1 MTNKPIGLYVHVPF
15 CVKKCPYCDFYS
27 VPHSGWKTDEYTAAV
42 IRNLKRYG
50 LQYDTVYFGGGTP
63 GLFPYHIG
71 KILAAADFTKNAEIT
86 VECNPDSADKPGLEF
101 LKKSGANRLSFG
113 VQSLSIEELSALG
126 RTHHP
131 ERAKAMI
138 RHASGLGFENI
149 SADLMLGIPRQTE
162 QSLSRTIKELCELP
176 ITHISAYILKIEPN
190 TVFGKKPPKLPDE
203 DAQAALYLQA
213 VKQLAANGFMQYEI
227 SNFARPGYES
237 RHNLKYWR
245 CEEYIGIGPAAHSF
259 FGGKRYAVPRS
270 LARFL
275 ENEIQPEEVT
285 DDAPVKEEERI
296 MLGLRL
302 TEGIPLTS
310 ELSERLAQIPKHL
323 YQIRNDRLSLTP
335 EGFLVSNE
343 IISLLI

>member
-1 MTNKPIGLYVHVPF
+1 MSNIGLYIHVPF
-15 CVKKCPYCDFYS
+15 CVKKCPYCNFYS
-27 VPHSGWKTDEYTAAV
+27 VPHSEWKTKEYEAAV

-63 GLFPYHIG
+63 GLFPYQIG
-71 KILAAADFTKNAEIT
+71 QILEAADYTKDAEIT
-86 VECNPDSADKPGLEF
+86 AECNPDSVDECAL
-101 LKKSGANRLSFG
+101 LYLRKSGVNRLSFG
-113 VQSLSIEELSALG
+113 VQSLSVEELSALG

-138 RHASGLGFENI
+138 RRAAGLGFKNI

-162 QSLSRTIKELCELP
+162 QSLSKTIEELCGLP
-176 ITHISAYILKIEPN
+176 ITHVSAYILKIEPD
-190 TVFGKKPPKLPDE
+190 TVFGKKPPELPDE

-213 VKQLAANGFMQYEI
+213 VEQLAAHGFAQYEI
-227 SNFARPGYES
+227 SNFAKPGYES

-245 CEEYIGIGPAAHSF
+245 CEEYVGIGPAAHSY

-270 LARFL
+270 LTRFL
-275 ENEIQPEEVT
+275 ENEAQPEEIT
-285 DDAPVKEEERI
+285 DDAPDREEERV

-310 ELSERLAQIPKHL
+310 ELNERLAAIPKHL
-323 YQIRNDRLSLTP
+323 YKTESGRLSLTP

>member
-1 MTNKPIGLYVHVPF
+1 MSKPIGLYVHVPF

-27 VPHSGWKTDEYTAAV
+27 VPHSGWKTDEYAAAV

-63 GLFPYHIG
+63 GLFPYQIG
-71 KILAAADFTKNAEIT
+71 QILGAADYTKDAEIT
-86 VECNPDSADKPGLEF
+86 VECNPDSVDECALLY
-101 LKKSGANRLSFG
+101 LKKSGVNRLSFG

-138 RHASGLGFENI
+138 RRASGLGFKNI

-162 QSLSRTIKELCELP
+162 QSLSHTIEELVQLP
-176 ITHISAYILKIEPN
+176 ITHVSAYILKIEPN
-190 TVFGKKPPKLPDE
+190 TVFGKKPPELPDE

-213 VKQLAANGFMQYEI
+213 VELLAQHGFAQYEI
-227 SNFARPGYES
+227 SNFAKSGFES

-245 CEEYIGIGPAAHSF
+245 CEEYVGIGPAAHSY

-270 LARFL
+270 FAQFL
-275 ENEIQPEEVT
+275 ENEAQPEQLT
-285 DDAPVKEEERI
+285 DDAPDREEERI

-302 TEGIPLTS
+302 TEGIPLTPA
-310 ELSERLAQIPKHL
+310 LTERLAQIPNHL
-323 YQIRNDRLSLTP
+323 YQIRDNRLSLTP

>member
-1 MTNKPIGLYVHVPF
+1 MSKPIGLYVHMPF

-27 VPHSGWKTDEYTAAV
+27 VPSSGWKTKEYEAAV

-50 LQYDTVYFGGGTP
+50 LRYDTVYFGGGTP
-63 GLFPYHIG
+63 GLFPYQIG
-71 KILAAADFTKNAEIT
+71 KILEAADFTKDAEIT
-86 VECNPDSADKPGLEF
+86 VECNPDSVDEPALEL
-101 LKKSGANRLSFG
+101 LKKSGVNRLSFG

-138 RHASGLGFENI
+138 RRAAGLGFENI
-149 SADLMLGIPRQTE
+149 SADLMLGIPHQTE

-176 ITHISAYILKIEPN
+176 ITHVSAYILKIEPN
-190 TVFGKKPPKLPDE
+190 TVFGKKPPELPDE
-203 DAQAALYLQA
+203 DAQAALYLKA
-213 VKQLAANGFMQYEI
+213 VEQLAASGFAQYEI
-227 SNFARPGYES
+227 SNFAKPGYES

-245 CEEYIGIGPAAHSF
+245 CEEYVGIGPAAHSY

-275 ENEIQPEEVT
+275 ENEAQPEEIT
-285 DDAPVKEEERI
+285 DGAPDREGERI

-310 ELSERLAQIPKHL
+310 ELSERLERIPKHL
-323 YQIRNDRLSLTP
+323 YKTENGRLALTP

>member
-1 MTNKPIGLYVHVPF
+1 MSNIGLYIHVPF

-27 VPHSGWKTDEYTAAV
+27 VPHSGWKTKDYEAAV
-42 IRNLKRYG
+42 IRNIKRYG

-63 GLFPYHIG
+63 ALFPYQIG
-71 KILAAADFTKNAEIT
+71 KILEAADYTEDAEIT
-86 VECNPDSADKPGLEF
+86 VECNPDSVDECAL
-101 LKKSGANRLSFG
+101 LYLRKSGVNRLSFG

-138 RHASGLGFENI
+138 RLAAKLGFENI
-149 SADLMLGIPRQTE
+149 SADLMLGIPHQTE
-162 QSLSRTIKELCELP
+162 QSLSRTIAELCELP
-176 ITHISAYILKIEPN
+176 ITHVSAYILKIEPN
-190 TVFGKKPPKLPDE
+190 TVFGKKPPELPDE
-203 DAQAALYLQA
+203 DVQAALYLQA
-213 VKQLAANGFMQYEI
+213 VELLEAGGFAQYEI
-227 SNFARPGYES
+227 SNFAKPGYES

-245 CEEYIGIGPAAHSF
+245 CEEYVGIGSAAHSYY
-259 FGGKRYAVPRS
+259 GGKRYAVPRS
-270 LARFL
+270 LAKFL
-275 ENEIQPEEVT
+275 ENEAQPEEPT
-285 DDAPVKEEERI
+285 DDAPDREEERI

-310 ELSERLAQIPKHL
+310 ELAERLALIPKHL
-323 YQIRNDRLSLTP
+323 YKTENGRVALTP